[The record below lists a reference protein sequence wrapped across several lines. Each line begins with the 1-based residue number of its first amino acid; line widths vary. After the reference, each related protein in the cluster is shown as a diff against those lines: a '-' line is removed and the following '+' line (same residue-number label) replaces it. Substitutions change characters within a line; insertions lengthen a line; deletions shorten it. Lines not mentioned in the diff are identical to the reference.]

1 MKPERARA
9 ALAGGALGACIVGLT
24 GVDAG
29 ILWIVTGVF
38 TLRSVTRS
46 APGLAWGIACMGVGL
61 RWGSFAVGDLET
73 ATRLFGAT
81 VIAGGPV
88 ARIGMTAALAGAVMD
103 EARRGGL
110 RADSW
115 VDRGAA
121 LVALVVLVPLFLVE
135 GASSDPILAGVWAVA
150 AAATL
155 LAGLALHPVAKRL
168 PSWVPLPV
176 VVAGVAAAV
185 VAA

>member
-1 MKPERARA
+1 MSPERARA
-9 ALAGGALGACIVGLT
+9 ALAGTAIGACLVGLV

-29 ILWIVTGVF
+29 ILWIVAGVF

-46 APGLAWGIACMGVGL
+46 SLGLAWGIACIGAGL
-61 RWGSFAVGDLET
+61 RWGTFAVADLET

-81 VIAGGPV
+81 VIAGAPA
-88 ARIGMTAALAGAVMD
+88 ARVGMTVAFAGAVVD

-121 LVALVVLVPLFLVE
+121 LVALSALVPLFLVE
-135 GASSDPILAGVWAVA
+135 GPARDPLLAAVWAVVA
-150 AAATL
+150 AGML
-155 LAGLALHPVAKRL
+155 LAALALHPVARHV
-168 PSWVPLPV
+168 PSWAPLV
-176 VVAGVAAAV
+176 MVVAGSAAAV
-185 VAA
+185 VAG